1 MKAFVVGL
9 FGLKMFSW
17 ANNLLGEQ
25 RRQDESTEKHE
36 DLQSAFNKADIMNKW
51 KINVLPE
58 TIINNFWELL
68 LLFLLSLYQENAF
81 VACQKSW
88 KIIKVCFVPHH
99 GTMVTYI
106 SYEQCLWSRLIILKN
121 VCYYTFAPF
130 VVVCHTA
137 LFILIAIGYAH
148 NLQRNFL
155 PYEDTLEQ
163 NPV

>member
-1 MKAFVVGL
+1 M
-9 FGLKMFSW
+9 
-17 ANNLLGEQ
+17 GEQ

-36 DLQSAFNKADIMNKW
+36 DLQSAFNKSDIMNKW
-51 KINVLPE
+51 KINVLPQ

-99 GTMVTYI
+99 GMMVAYI

-121 VCYYTFAPF
+121 VCHYTFAPF
-130 VVVCHTA
+130 VVVSHTV

-148 NLQRNFL
+148 NLQRNFFAL
-155 PYEDTLEQ
+155 WRYARAKSCVTDNL
-163 NPV
+163 NKIA